1 MADNL
6 QKRGGSDRSR
16 IDVNQDYELNDWAEK
31 FGVTKEQLKLAVAAV
46 GDQADKVAM
55 YLAQTQK
62 Q

>member
-16 IDVNQDYELNDWAEK
+16 IDIHQDYELNDWAEK
-31 FGVTKEQLKLAVAAV
+31 FGVTKDQLKLAVAAV
-46 GDQADKVAM
+46 GDHADKVAM
-55 YLAQTQK
+55 YLAKTQK

>member
-6 QKRGGSDRSR
+6 QKSGGSDRSR
-16 IDVNQDYELNDWAEK
+16 IDVNQDYELSDWAEK
-31 FGVTKEQLKLAVAAV
+31 FGVTTEQLKLAVAAV
-46 GDQADKVAM
+46 GDRADKVAM